1 MFVAASFENKE
12 ETNYL
17 CSLIRKSGFIDY
29 CFARDEKVFT
39 DSKEMMKRAKE
50 EIEKSDWLLIDVTE
64 KQTGR
69 AIEAGMAYSMG
80 KKVVVIMKKGT
91 QIKDTT
97 RGISEAVIEYENIE
111 EIVTPLSKFG

>member
-50 EIEKSDWLLIDVTE
+50 EIAWGLAVKG
-64 KQTGR
+64 K
-69 AIEAGMAYSMG
+69 YSNN
-80 KKVVVIMKKGT
+80 
-91 QIKDTT
+91 
-97 RGISEAVIEYENIE
+97 S
-111 EIVTPLSKFG
+111 